1 MKTVIGAVFLA
12 ATCLFY
18 TNADGQVKETA
29 DAWGWGHKVKPTE
42 MDFTVEILNHGL
54 QDLVGVNRHGEI
66 TGVML
71 SGGQERAV
79 FVNKQDQM
87 VMFDCL
93 MFGTSEPSTVP
104 AAINND
110 GTTASSCGG
119 PFTYVR
125 RKGGTGYQFSVPG
138 ASAAWPV
145 AMNDGED
152 VVGEYFTPFTPT
164 MNSGWYRFHS
174 FLRRAKDGQVTII
187 SAPPHADD
195 LGAPRSLTRTVV
207 VGINNR
213 LKAVGCSS
221 TIFTPSNEDGMWSCF
236 VWSNGQFTTLP
247 SDLIPRAINNDDTI
261 LAQKTNGQY
270 VLYDDDKVYTIA
282 LPEPYKWNRILGI
295 TDKGELFGQV
305 RTGDRPENLR
315 FFKVIASPQ

>member
-54 QDLVGVNRHGEI
+54 QDLTGVNRHGEI
-66 TGVML
+66 IGVML
-71 SGGQERAV
+71 SGGRERAV

-93 MFGTSEPSTVP
+93 MFGTNEPSTVP
-104 AAINND
+104 GAINND
-110 GTTASSCGG
+110 GTTASACGG
-119 PFTYVR
+119 TFTYIR
-125 RKGGTGYQFSVPG
+125 RKGGTGYQFSIPG
-138 ASAAWPV
+138 ADGAWPV
-145 AMNDGED
+145 AMNDRED
-152 VVGEYFTPFTPT
+152 VLIEYFIPFQPW
-164 MNSGWYRFHS
+164 MNSGFYRFHS
-174 FLRRAKDGQVTII
+174 GIRKADGSQIELD
-187 SAPPHADD
+187 APPHADD
-195 LGAPRSLTRTVV
+195 LGAPRSVTRTVAT
-207 VGINNR
+207 GLNNR

-221 TIFTPSNEDGMWSCF
+221 TIFTPSNEAGMWSCF

-247 SDLIPRAINNDDTI
+247 SDLIPVAINNDDTI

-282 LPEPYKWNRILGI
+282 LPEPYKWNRIMGL
-295 TDKGELFGQV
+295 TDKGELFGIA
-305 RTGDRPENLR
+305 RTGDRPENVK